1 MFDKSLYW
9 LGLAAALTAA
19 GCGADPHDAPAPE
32 GPAGQ
37 LELPLEALA
46 EDGTPV
52 RLVGAALQLETPAD
66 TVPVVAPADEGVFSL
81 ALPLD
86 LRRVTLTGPWHL
98 EAMDAGAWHPIEGR
112 LLSSPDVAGPLL
124 VNDEV
129 TEIGFRFDSTHG
141 PITLGSPR

>member
-9 LGLAAALTAA
+9 LGLAAALAAA

-37 LELPLEALA
+37 LELPLEGLA
-46 EDGTPV
+46 DDGTPI
-52 RLVGAALQLETPAD
+52 RLVGAALQLDTPTE

-81 ALPLD
+81 ALPLA

-98 EAMDAGAWHPIEGR
+98 EAMAGGEWHAIEGR
-112 LLSSPDVAGPLL
+112 LLSSAEVSGPLL

-141 PITLGSPR
+141 PVTLGSPR